1 MMTEHREPSI
11 RSSRSTSTAKPP
23 GSASSATRSST
34 SPCCAPDGKLQKRR
48 LDVRFYTNLTPALT
62 GHSIVLQTRSMPAPT
77 LAPWNTVSVRRAL
90 NHVEECSHQSDAGS
104 RSHWPTN
111 PGTDGAL
118 AIRRYS
124 PASR

>member
-34 SPCCAPDGKLQKRR
+34 SPCCAPDGKLQQRR
-48 LDVRFYTNLTPALT
+48 LDVRFYTNLTPALS
-62 GHSIVLQTRSMPAPT
+62 GHFDCAPDPFHAGANLGT
-77 LAPWNTVSVRRAL
+77 MEHGQRQKGAEPRGRVLAPERCWKS
-90 NHVEECSHQSDAGS
+90 G
-104 RSHWPTN
+104 HWPTN

-118 AIRRYS
+118 AIRRCS